1 MNVIKYLK
9 TKFLRFLVLLKKNT
23 QHAKYMHLFKFK
35 ILHPKVILI
44 GVNQFLKSTNNSM

>member
-1 MNVIKYLK
+1 M
-9 TKFLRFLVLLKKNT
+9 
-23 QHAKYMHLFKFK
+23 QQAKYMHLFQFK